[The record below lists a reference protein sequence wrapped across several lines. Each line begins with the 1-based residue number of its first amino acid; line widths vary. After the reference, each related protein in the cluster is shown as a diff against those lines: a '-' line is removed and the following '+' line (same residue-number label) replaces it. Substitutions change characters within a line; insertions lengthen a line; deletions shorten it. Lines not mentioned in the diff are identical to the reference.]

1 MKYKSP
7 LWVLSHPLPRI
18 IPSYVVSAIIPSS
31 LLQIPMT
38 LFLKNSDPIKTIKKY
53 SPDVIM
59 VSKMFHNDVINL
71 IKEAKR
77 NNIKI
82 ISIFDDWFVDK
93 NIINKRHLINL
104 EAEKLSNVN
113 VVKTSEAAKVLKNN
127 LAINSQIIPDYL
139 RFDKAIIGDLHFN
152 DPIKV
157 SWFGMPTNF
166 DTLLFGINQIVES
179 NIACELSI
187 ISSQFRFLQKNLT
200 TIDKTKIN
208 FKLIEWT
215 EAMDK
220 EVIKSDVVII
230 PLLDDSRRKIKSSNR
245 IIDAINLG
253 KFVVMSDVHQ
263 FKEFKEFCYMG
274 HIGEGLKW
282 VQNNRQSAKE
292 MVLKGQNYVDKQ
304 YSKEKI
310 TKLWRDII
318 YN

>member
-18 IPSYVVSAIIPSS
+18 VPSYVVSAIIPSS

-38 LFLKNSDPIKTIKKY
+38 LFLKNFDPIKTIKKY
-53 SPDVIM
+53 SPDVII

-71 IKEAKR
+71 IKEAKK

-93 NIINKRHLINL
+93 NIINERHLINL

-127 LAINSQIIPDYL
+127 LGINSQIIPDYL
-139 RFDKAIIGDLHFN
+139 RFNKSIGILHFKE
-152 DPIKV
+152 PIKV
-157 SWFGMPTNF
+157 SWFGMSTNF

-179 NIACELSI
+179 NISCELSV
-187 ISSQFRFLQKNLT
+187 ISSYLELLQKNIT
-200 TIDKTKIN
+200 TINKTKITLR
-208 FKLIEWT
+208 LIEWT
-215 EAMDK
+215 EKMDK
-220 EVIKSDVVII
+220 DVVNSDVVII
-230 PLLDDSRRKIKSSNR
+230 PYLDDPKRKVKSSNR

>member
-7 LWVLSHPLPRI
+7 LWVLSHSRPRAV
-18 IPSYVVSAIIPSS
+18 PSYVVSAIIPANI
-31 LLQIPMT
+31 LKIPMII
-38 LFLKNSDPIKTIKKY
+38 FLENLDPRKTIKKY
-53 SPDVIM
+53 TPDVII
-59 VSKMFHNDVINL
+59 VNKMFHNNVINL

-77 NNIKI
+77 INIKVI
-82 ISIFDDWFVDK
+82 IIFDDWFVDK
-93 NIINKRHLINL
+93 KNTYKRHLINI
-104 EAEKLSNVN
+104 EAAKLSDVS
-113 VVKTSEAAKVLKNN
+113 VVKTFEAANVLKDN
-127 LAINSQIIPDYL
+127 LGISSQIIPDYL
-139 RFDKAIIGDLHFN
+139 RFDKTTGDLHFK

-157 SWFGMPTNF
+157 SWFGMFANF

-179 NIACELSI
+179 NIACELRI
-187 ISSQFRFLQKNLT
+187 ITFPLRVLAKDIA
-200 TIDKTKIN
+200 TIDKTKISI
-208 FKLIEWT
+208 KLVEWT

-220 EVIKSDVVII
+220 DVIKSDVVII
-230 PLLDDSRRKIKSSNR
+230 PLLDDPQRKVKSSNR

-253 KFVVMSDVHQ
+253 RFVVMSDVTQ

-282 VQNNRQSAKE
+282 VQNNKQSAKE

-304 YSKEKI
+304 YSKVKI

>member
-7 LWVLSHPLPRI
+7 MWVLSSREPRKT
-18 IPSYVVSAIIPSS
+18 PSYVVSAIIPANI
-31 LLQIPMT
+31 LKIPMII
-38 LFLKNSDPIKTIKKY
+38 FLENFDPRKTIKKY
-53 SPDVIM
+53 TPDVII
-59 VSKMFHNDVINL
+59 VSKMFHNDVVNL

-93 NIINKRHLINL
+93 NIIDKRHLINL

-127 LAINSQIIPDYL
+127 LGINSQIIPDYL
-139 RFDKAIIGDLHFN
+139 RFNKSIGNLHFK

-157 SWFGMPTNF
+157 SWFGMYTNF

-179 NIACELSI
+179 NIACELSV
-187 ISSQFRFLQKNLT
+187 ISSQLRFLKKHIA
-200 TIDKTKIN
+200 TINKTKISI
-208 FKLIEWT
+208 KLIEWT

-282 VQNNRQSAKE
+282 VQNNKQSAKE
-292 MVLKGQNYVDKQ
+292 IVLKGQNYVERN

-310 TKLWRDII
+310 TGLWRNVI